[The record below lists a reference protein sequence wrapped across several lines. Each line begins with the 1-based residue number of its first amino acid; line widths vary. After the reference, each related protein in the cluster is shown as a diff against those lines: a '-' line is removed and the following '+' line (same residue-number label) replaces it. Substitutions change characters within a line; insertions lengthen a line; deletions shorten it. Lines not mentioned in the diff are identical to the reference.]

1 MNCWLQIA
9 PMISLVPLITSFT
22 QYGLWNWKNPKGERT
37 NWVYMNIGLLIRS
50 SKKAGIMQIA
60 RKGLDAAAHDQQSM
74 KGLVCKLYMFTIFIL
89 QLITSLDIWIV
100 IYLAT
105 GKFEIGLLWSQ
116 LFSIRSHRAM

>member
-1 MNCWLQIA
+1 MLLYLSLQFMLSGA
-9 PMISLVPLITSFT
+9 EEEYDKGAYLTSLIS
-22 QYGLWNWKNPKGERT
+22 K
-37 NWVYMNIGLLIRS
+37 
-50 SKKAGIMQIA
+50 IA

-74 KGLVCKLYMFTIFIL
+74 KGLVCKLYMFTIFFL